1 MFDGKQQS
9 LFQTFEVAL
18 YKLGTHVLINQLGK
32 QASQLANCHIV
43 PLVWLLESDQAK
55 KPLPES
61 KYSFDQADQTSQAD
75 DDMQDKTADGTTS
88 LPADNRRTTR
98 KRGADAASAAND
110 ADKTT
115 NNTQKNGKNGKA
127 KSSEDKKPATK
138 KRGADED
145 PVKKGS
151 SKKTKDIQKTTIK
164 ALNVPIDDGFEELG
178 KLKGKSA
185 MGELSRGRQTDNPCD
200 RPQGLH

>member
-9 LFQTFEVAL
+9 MFQTSEVGL
-18 YKLGTHVLINQLGK
+18 YEIGTLLLINQLDK
-32 QASQLANCHIV
+32 QASQLANCQIV
-43 PLVWLLESDQAK
+43 PLSWLLESDQAK

-61 KYSFDQADQTSQAD
+61 KYSFGQPDQVSQAD
-75 DDMQDKTADGTTS
+75 DDTQDKTVDGTTS
-88 LPADNRRTTR
+88 LPADNKRTTR

-115 NNTQKNGKNGKA
+115 NDTQKNGTNGKA
-127 KSSEDKKPATK
+127 KSSADKKPATK

-151 SKKTKDIQKTTIK
+151 NKKTKDIQKTTIK

-185 MGELSRGRQTDNPCD
+185 MRELSCGIQTDTPCD

>member
-1 MFDGKQQS
+1 MFDGEQQS
-9 LFQTFEVAL
+9 LFQTFEAVL
-18 YKLGTHVLINQLGK
+18 YKLGTLLLISLLDK

-43 PLVWLLESDQAK
+43 PLLWLVESDQAK

-61 KYSFDQADQTSQAD
+61 KYSFGQADQTSQGD
-75 DDMQDKTADGTTS
+75 DDVQDKTADGTAS
-88 LPADNRRTTR
+88 LPADNKRTTR

-115 NNTQKNGKNGKA
+115 NDTQKNGTKGKA
-127 KSSEDKKPATK
+127 KSSEDKKAATK

-151 SKKTKDIQKTTIK
+151 NKKAKDIQKTTIK

-178 KLKGKSA
+178 KLKGRSA
-185 MGELSRGRQTDNPCD
+185 MRELRRGR
-200 RPQGLH
+200 

>member
-1 MFDGKQQS
+1 MFDGKQQ
-9 LFQTFEVAL
+9 LIVQTSEVKL
-18 YKLGTHVLINQLGK
+18 YELGSPLLTNQLDK
-32 QASQLANCHIV
+32 QAIQLTNCHIV
-43 PLVWLLESDQAK
+43 PLSWLLESDQAK

-61 KYSFDQADQTSQAD
+61 KYAFGQANQASQAD
-75 DDMQDKTADGTTS
+75 DDTQNKIVDGTAS
-88 LPADNRRTTR
+88 LPADNKRITR
-98 KRGADAASAAND
+98 KRGVDAASAAND

-115 NNTQKNGKNGKA
+115 NDTQKNGTNGKA
-127 KSSEDKKPATK
+127 KSSEDKKSATK

-151 SKKTKDIQKTTIK
+151 NKKTKDIQKTTIK

-178 KLKGKSA
+178 KLKGKFA
-185 MGELSRGRQTDNPCD
+185 MRELKSGRQTDTPCD

>member
-1 MFDGKQQS
+1 MLDGKQQS

-18 YKLGTHVLINQLGK
+18 HELGTILLINPLDK

-55 KPLPES
+55 KPLSES
-61 KYSFDQADQTSQAD
+61 KYSFGQSNQTSQTD
-75 DDMQDKTADGTTS
+75 DDTQDKTADGTAS
-88 LPADNRRTTR
+88 LPADNKRTTR
-98 KRGADAASAAND
+98 KRGADAASAVND

-115 NNTQKNGKNGKA
+115 NDTQKNGTNGKA
-127 KSSEDKKPATK
+127 KSSKDKKPEAK

-145 PVKKGS
+145 PVKKES
-151 SKKTKDIQKTTIK
+151 NKKTKDIQKTTIK

-185 MGELSRGRQTDNPCD
+185 MRELRHGRQADTP
-200 RPQGLH
+200 L

>member
-1 MFDGKQQS
+1 VFDGKQQS
-9 LFQTFEVAL
+9 LFQTLEVAL
-18 YKLGTHVLINQLGK
+18 YKLGTLLLTNQLDK
-32 QASQLANCHIV
+32 QASELANCHIV
-43 PLVWLLESDQAK
+43 PLLWLLESDKAK

-61 KYSFDQADQTSQAD
+61 KYSFSQADQTPQAD
-75 DDMQDKTADGTTS
+75 DDTQDKTADDTAS
-88 LPADNRRTTR
+88 PPIDNKRTTR
-98 KRGADAASAAND
+98 RRGANAASTENDAAKATND
-110 ADKTT
+110 
-115 NNTQKNGKNGKA
+115 TQKNGTNGKA

-151 SKKTKDIQKTTIK
+151 NKKTKDIQKTTIK

-185 MGELSRGRQTDNPCD
+185 MRELRCGRKTDTPCD